1 MFNRKRFI
9 VSSLFTIF
17 VLVIVTLMIVG
28 LATGHSS
35 AFLKIV
41 IALPITVI
49 AVDGGDRVLRYF
61 IEVKRLRTQ
70 LKMRQKTGEVPTGL
84 KPYLEVVGR
93 DRDSDEMEEFELK
106 PYRVVAAVYNIADEW
121 EQILE
126 NLAPFRDK
134 LFLIDDASP
143 DDTYEVVK
151 ASGVEIIRNPENTNK
166 PGAIF
171 YGVQHLPPEVETVLV
186 MDPDVL
192 LPDRLSVERML
203 YDFQRSGAGGAA
215 VNVLP
220 ERPKKHPRAL
230 LFQCQAI
237 EYELA
242 MYCGRD
248 IPHNFVFVSG
258 AFGIYN
264 RQAHEAGLA
273 RSSRS
278 VYAEDFETSIMIMED
293 GWRTYFDNRVL
304 VRTDV
309 PDSLYKFTMQR
320 MGWYFGLIKVALAS
334 AIKIRKCKDPFLR
347 YQFYFYNLGLTVF
360 FHPFR
365 VAAMLTLL
373 MSIFGYAFGWISP
386 AIARYQVL
394 PIYLIVFVMLFYQFL
409 ALDAFVGSLTLD
421 GRDFGVVLFYPLFMI
436 YQVFIPITIGYLNY
450 ITWMLIGR
458 KVIKDPYGP
467 KKKQRKP

>member
-9 VSSLFTIF
+9 VSSIFTIF

-28 LATGHSS
+28 LATGRSS
-35 AFLKIV
+35 SFLRIV

-49 AVDGGDRVLRYF
+49 AVDGGDRILRYF
-61 IEVKRLRTQ
+61 IEVKRLSRQ
-70 LKMRQKTGEVPTGL
+70 LKMRQEAGEVPRGM
-84 KPYLEVVGR
+84 KPYLEVVAR
-93 DRDSDEMEEFELK
+93 ERESDLLTEFELK
-106 PYRVVAAVYNIADEW
+106 PYRVVASVYNIAGEW
-121 EQILE
+121 DQILE

-134 LFLIDDASP
+134 LFLIDDDSP

-171 YGVQHLPPEVETVLV
+171 YAVQHLPPEVETVIV

-192 LPDRLSVERML
+192 LPDRLSVERVL

-220 ERPKKHPRAL
+220 ERPRKHPRSL
-230 LFQCQAI
+230 MFQCQAI
-237 EYELA
+237 EYELS

-264 RQAHEAGLA
+264 RKAHEPALAG
-273 RSSRS
+273 SSRS
-278 VYAEDFETSIMIMED
+278 VYAEDFETSLMIMAD
-293 GWRTYFDNRVL
+293 GWRTYFDGRVV

-309 PDSLYKFTMQR
+309 PEGLYSFTMQR
-320 MGWYFGLIKVALAS
+320 MGWYFGLAKVALS
-334 AIKIRKCKDPFLR
+334 SVFKIRKCKDPFLR
-347 YQFYFYNLGLTVF
+347 YQFYLYNLGLTVF

-365 VAAMLTLL
+365 VAAMFTVLL
-373 MSIFGYAFGWISP
+373 SVFGYAFGWISP
-386 AIARYQVL
+386 SIARYQVL

-409 ALDAFVGSLTLD
+409 ALDAFVGSMTLD
-421 GRDFGVVLFYPLFMI
+421 GKDFPVVLFYPLFMM

-450 ITWMLIGR
+450 VTWLLVKR
-458 KVIKDPYGP
+458 KVIRDPYEP
-467 KKKQRKP
+467 KKK